1 MVLVISKFIQFFVLL
16 INLSQCVP
24 LSRNKRTFKPFNNII
39 CLNIQ
44 ALFTI
49 CLAYPKHQINRCF
62 RSQFNNTET
71 SLSSLVERVP
81 RLTAS
86 CEDFARASSEI
97 KVARRLNTLTLTRH
111 TQLLQVLEIPQLMET
126 CIRDGHYEEALQL
139 AAYVKRLAGKHGE
152 IPVVAVSSQFDFIFI
167 RCNLGYLDF

>member
-1 MVLVISKFIQFFVLL
+1 M
-16 INLSQCVP
+16 
-24 LSRNKRTFKPFNNII
+24 
-39 CLNIQ
+39 
-44 ALFTI
+44 
-49 CLAYPKHQINRCF
+49 
-62 RSQFNNTET
+62 
-71 SLSSLVERVP
+71 ERVP

-152 IPVVAVSSQFDFIFI
+152 IPVVAVSSLLQFDFIFI